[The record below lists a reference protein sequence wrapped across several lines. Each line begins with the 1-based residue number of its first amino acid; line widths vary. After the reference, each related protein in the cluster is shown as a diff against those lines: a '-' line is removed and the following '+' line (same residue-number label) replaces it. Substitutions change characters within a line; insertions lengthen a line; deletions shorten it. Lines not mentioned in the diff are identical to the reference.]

1 MSRYDKIYS
10 GENDSIKRLSLSLIK
25 QIYIGER
32 YCDKKHF
39 HVTYMNKFT
48 VLRMIVLR
56 DFALSLK

>member
-32 YCDKKHF
+32 YCDKKLF

-48 VLRMIVLR
+48 GCILI
-56 DFALSLK
+56 F